1 MTQNPGQA
9 EEKPQVVYF
18 SSNVEM
24 AELLSL
30 TLNRYFDVTT
40 TLGVAQVDEALDTI
54 RKVRPDYVLID
65 PNAPGIAP
73 QQLHSQIKADAE
85 LAHIQILIISDDY
98 KVERYQ

>member
-1 MTQNPGQA
+1 MTQNSGQA
-9 EEKPQVVYF
+9 EDKPQVVYF
-18 SSNVEM
+18 STSVEM

-54 RKVRPDYVLID
+54 RQVKPDYVLVD
-65 PNAPGIAP
+65 PNAPGVTP
-73 QQLHSQIKADAE
+73 QQLHSQIKADVE
-85 LAHIQILIISDDY
+85 LAHIQLLIISADY

>member
-1 MTQNPGQA
+1 MTHNPRQA
-9 EEKPQVVYF
+9 EDKPQVVYF
-18 SSNVEM
+18 SANVEM

-54 RKVRPDYVLID
+54 RKVRPDYALVD
-65 PNAPGIAP
+65 PNAPGVAP

-85 LAHIQILIISDDY
+85 LAHIQLLIISDDY
-98 KVERYQ
+98 QVEHYQ